1 MKRRMVFLWSIM
13 MGIATLLIL
22 FYQAGR
28 AASPSQPECPSC
40 NSFGV
45 QRFQDRKEAPAFT
58 LKCLDEKLI
67 NLSDFKGKP
76 VLLTFWATWCIPCR
90 AEMPELQRLHERL
103 GPAGLV
109 VMGVNQNEAPE
120 TIERYRQEL
129 GLDFP
134 TLLDLRLGTSR
145 EYAVNS
151 IPTTFFID
159 REGVIRNLF
168 IGPMTD
174 AVLADNL
181 KTIYP

>member
-1 MKRRMVFLWSIM
+1 MIRNRWHLLTALICASGVVALLW
-13 MGIATLLIL
+13 
-22 FYQAGR
+22 GR
-28 AASPSQPECPSC
+28 VPAEGTGAELPPAPAL
-40 NSFGV
+40 GHP
-45 QRFQDRKEAPAFT
+45 APAFALQT
-58 LKCLDEKLI
+58 LE
-67 NLSDFKGKP
+67 GQP
-76 VLLTFWATWCIPCR
+76 VTLEALRGQPLVLNFWATWCVPCR

-120 TIERYRQEL
+120 AIERYRQEL

-134 TLLDLRLGTSR
+134 TLLDPRLSASR